1 MDSTL
6 VRPSS
11 VRALAT
17 SGARVQVALAPAGS
31 GKTTAM
37 ATLAKA
43 WRSGAGRSS
52 GWPTAVAADE
62 LGQAIDTPAETIAKF
77 LHSAMAAASD
87 RRVAAF
93 PPIGPRTLVVID
105 EAGMVGTKDLA
116 AVVDRVLERGG
127 SVRLVGDD
135 QQLTAVA
142 ASGVFRDL
150 AEQGSALGTT
160 VRLTELHRF
169 SDAEEAAAT
178 LGIRSGDPPR
188 WSTTSRRVASTSG
201 TPAPPSTRRSTPG
214 EPTSPPAGRACSSP
228 RAATRSA
235 S

>member
-1 MDSTL
+1 MELVLDSGQAEL
-6 VRPSS
+6 VK
-11 VRALAT
+11 ALAT
-17 SGARVQVALAPAGS
+17 SGARIQVALAPAGS

-43 WRSGAGRSS
+43 WRSGGGHVIGLA
-52 GWPTAVAADE
+52 PTAVAADE
-62 LGQAIDTPAETIAKF
+62 LGQAIDTPAETVAKF

-87 RRVAAF
+87 GRVAAF

-150 AEQGSALGTT
+150 AEQGAALGTT

-178 LGIRSGDPPR
+178 LGIRSGDP
-188 WSTTSRRVASTSG
+188 A
-201 TPAPPSTRRSTPG
+201 RS
-214 EPTSPPAGRACSSP
+214 
-228 RAATRSA
+228 
-235 S
+235 